1 MTLRD
6 GSTDVCNHGYGSEA
20 DRSTTRQHREGTDLD
35 GDRQPVVPEGLEAE
49 AARLLGGLPDG
60 HQVPGTLQVQR
71 HALHQ
76 LQRGSDTVRG
86 DGS

>member
-6 GSTDVCNHGYGSEA
+6 GSTDGYDHGNRTET
-20 DRSTTRQHREGTDLD
+20 DQSTNPRHREGTDLD

-60 HQVPGTLQVQR
+60 QQVPRTLQVQR

-76 LQRGSDTVRG
+76 LQRVSENR
-86 DGS
+86 